1 MRLMLFCKFSA
12 PRFHAQC
19 VRKLSGAGVILAVL
33 QFSILLFPQQV
44 YANQD
49 TDFMAARDA
58 FRVGDVTR
66 LDRITAKLKHTL
78 LEPYLAYYQLRLRL
92 TTANH
97 NIIQQ
102 FLARNDDTQIINQMR
117 AEWLRMLG
125 EHQQWELFA
134 AEYVELKDPDIE
146 LTCYDWQMQLT
157 HNATDML
164 HKVRDLWLTSNK
176 ELPKNCMSLVNAA
189 HANGTITV
197 ADIGIHI
204 RRALEGSNIALSMQL
219 TKTLPKSS
227 MPAESALRSAAKNPA
242 RYLAQLTSGDK
253 VHAGQRIAAI
263 FALQYL
269 AKQSPQLAYE
279 QWGKIS
285 SHFSAEEHSYF
296 YGWLGFEAARKHD
309 ERAVEWYKAAGDS
322 PLTDLQLAWRTRAA
336 LRAQNW
342 PEILH
347 SATNMSFAQQQETV
361 WKYWKA
367 RALRALG
374 QPNEATIIFTELS
387 EKHDFYGQLAAE
399 EIGKMPAAGMISTD
413 VQANQDELA
422 ALRTQPGIQR
432 VIALY
437 RMGLRTEAAKEWA
450 WVTRDFNDTQ
460 LLLAAEIAR
469 EHKMHDYVINTA
481 DRTVQNHDF
490 NMRFHA
496 PYRDAMQQHILT
508 YRLEEAWVYGLMRQ
522 ESRFVSQAISVA
534 GAAGFMQIMPATAR
548 WAAQKIGMKNYR
560 KESIHEMD
568 TNLKLGTYYM
578 KNMLSSLDNS
588 PVLASAAYNAGPNRA
603 RRWRAKNAM
612 EGAIYI
618 ETIPFD
624 ETRNYVK
631 KVMSNTVHYA
641 RVFGHSPMQL
651 KQRLGIV
658 EAVVDVAADAN
669 LVIQQ

>member
-1 MRLMLFCKFSA
+1 MLFLKNFFAS
-12 PRFHAQC
+12 RFPAQC
-19 VRKLSGAGVILAVL
+19 VRELSGVGVILAIL

-49 TDFMAARDA
+49 ADFLAARDA
-58 FRVGDVTR
+58 FRVGDATR
-66 LDRITAKLKHTL
+66 LNRIAAKFKHTL
-78 LEPYLAYYQLRLRL
+78 LEPYLTYYQLRLRL
-92 TTANH
+92 TTTNH
-97 NIIQQ
+97 KVIQQ

-117 AEWLRMLG
+117 AEWLKILG
-125 EHQQWELFA
+125 EHQKWELFA
-134 AEYVELKDPDIE
+134 PEYAKLKDPDIE
-146 LTCYDWQMQLT
+146 LTCYDWQMQLMRT
-157 HNATDML
+157 ASDVMD
-164 HKVRDLWLTSNK
+164 KIRDLWLSSSK
-176 ELPKNCMSLVNAA
+176 ELPRNCMSLLNTA
-189 HANGTITV
+189 HANGTVTV
-197 ADIGIHI
+197 ADIEIHI
-204 RRALEGSNIALSMQL
+204 RRALEVNNIALAMQL

-227 MPAESALRSAAKNPA
+227 MPAESALRSAAKQPA
-242 RYLAQLTSGDK
+242 RYLAQLTSGNK
-253 VHAGQRIAAI
+253 IHAGQRIAAI

-269 AKQSPQLAYE
+269 ARQSPQLAYE

-285 SHFSAEEHSYF
+285 SHFSAEERGYF

-309 ERAVEWYKAAGDS
+309 ERSLEWYKAAGDT

-347 SATNMSFAQQQETV
+347 SATNMSPSQQQETV

-367 RALRALG
+367 RALRTLG
-374 QPNEATIIFTELS
+374 LPSEANNIFTELS

-399 EIGKMPAAGMISTD
+399 EIGRMPAADMIPTD
-413 VQANQDELA
+413 TQASQDELA
-422 ALRTQPGIQR
+422 ALQSQPGIQR

-469 EHKMHDYVINTA
+469 DHKMHDYVINTA
-481 DRTVQNHDF
+481 DRTVQQHDF
-490 NMRFHA
+490 SMRFHA
-496 PYRDAMQQHILT
+496 PYRDAVQQYILT
-508 YRLEEAWVYGLMRQ
+508 HGLEEAWVYGLMRQ
-522 ESRFVSQAISVA
+522 ESRFVSKAKSVA

-560 KESIHEMD
+560 KDSIHEMD
-568 TNLKLGTYYM
+568 INFKLGTYYM
-578 KNMLSSLDNS
+578 KSMLSSLDNS
-588 PVLASAAYNAGPNRA
+588 LVLASAAYNAGPNRA

-641 RVFGHSPMQL
+641 RIFGHSPVQL
-651 KQRLGIV
+651 KQRLDIV
-658 EAVVDVAADAN
+658 EAVVDVAADEN